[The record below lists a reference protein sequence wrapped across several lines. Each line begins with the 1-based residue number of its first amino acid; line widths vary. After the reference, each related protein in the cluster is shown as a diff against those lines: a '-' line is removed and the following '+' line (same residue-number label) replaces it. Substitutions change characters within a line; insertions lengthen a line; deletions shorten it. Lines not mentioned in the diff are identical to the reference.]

1 MYQNEKK
8 EKAKKVNI
16 VEFLKKNH
24 PDTILERKDGSFA
37 YSKNPSMT
45 FFVGRDGYYHY
56 CDNAAK
62 KRGDYVYSG
71 DNIKFLTD
79 FVGKYTFLIGR
90 ICGCFT
96 ESGLRKRTILADL
109 KRQRILYK

>member
-37 YSKNPSMT
+37 FSKNPSMT
-45 FFVGRDGYYHY
+45 FFVGRD

-79 FVGKYTFLIGR
+79 FVGEYTFL
-90 ICGCFT
+90 T
-96 ESGLRKRTILADL
+96 AVDVLAEFADAS
-109 KRQRILYK
+109 RRVA

>member
-8 EKAKKVNI
+8 EKAKRVNI
-16 VEFLKKNH
+16 IEFLKEKY
-24 PDTILERKDGSFA
+24 PDAILERKDGSFA

-62 KRGDYVYSG
+62 KRGDHIYSG

-79 FVGKYTFLIGR
+79 FVGEYTFL
-90 ICGCFT
+90 T
-96 ESGLRKRTILADL
+96 AVDALAEFADAS
-109 KRQRILYK
+109 QGAA

>member
-1 MYQNEKK
+1 MYQNDMK

-79 FVGKYTFLIGR
+79 FVGEYTFL
-90 ICGCFT
+90 T
-96 ESGLRKRTILADL
+96 AVDVLAEFADAS
-109 KRQRILYK
+109 RRVAWEEEPI